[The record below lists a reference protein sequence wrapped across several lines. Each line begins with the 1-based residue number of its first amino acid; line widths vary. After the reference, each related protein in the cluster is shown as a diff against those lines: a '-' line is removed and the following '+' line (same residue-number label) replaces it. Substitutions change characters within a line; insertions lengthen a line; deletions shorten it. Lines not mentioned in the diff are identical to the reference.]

1 MYVGVSGN
9 EKLDSLSLRPPITGT
24 LKMNSLDMQKAVKGR
39 LMRNDKTI
47 EERAP
52 L

>member
-1 MYVGVSGN
+1 MYVDVSGN
-9 EKLDSLSLRPPITGT
+9 ERVDSLSLRPPITGT
-24 LKMNSLDMQKAVKGR
+24 LKMNSLDMQKAIKGR